1 MRRSPSVLL
10 LVLGVLASAAT
21 AQWSTPTNL
30 GAPLNTTASDYYPQ
44 FSYDGLILRWSN
56 GNSTPPGGWGVYQT
70 QRLTR
75 HSPWGA
81 LTVEPGGI
89 QTPSN
94 DLSVWVFRDELTCY
108 FTTITGTT
116 DIHAVTRALPTDP
129 WGAPAIIPEL
139 VGTGTD
145 FGVTVTADGLYMLW
159 SGARTG
165 AGDIYESSRPTPTS
179 PWTPPIL
186 VTNLSRTTADYGP
199 SLSPD
204 GLTVYLCQTGVGG
217 PGGWDVVQST
227 RKLRTDPWPLPVLV
241 ANVSSVSLEREVDV
255 SADGREL
262 VVTSDRAGGIGGPD
276 TWYSTFTGLSH
287 ENLPQPGQPLLI
299 HVTNAARAGN
309 GYVVGA
315 ALSSTPGIPVPAVG
329 TIPLAFDALLLLSTS
344 GALPTVFTNF
354 AGLLD
359 TYGEAT
365 ATLNFPA
372 VPALAGLP
380 FSIAAVTYDM
390 TGINWISNG
399 EDLQINP

>member
-1 MRRSPSVLL
+1 MSRSPSVLL
-10 LVLGVLASAAT
+10 LVLGVLAAVAT
-21 AQWSTPTNL
+21 AQWAAPTNL
-30 GAPLNTTASDYYPQ
+30 GTPLNTTTSDYYPQ

-56 GNSTPPGGWGVYQT
+56 LNIVPPGGWGVLQS
-70 QRLTR
+70 QRATR
-75 HSPWGA
+75 HSPWGPV
-81 LTVEPGGI
+81 TVEPGGI
-89 QTPSN
+89 QTTGN

-108 FTTITGTT
+108 FMSTTNS
-116 DIHAVTRALPTDP
+116 DLSVVTRTLPTDP
-129 WGAPAIIPEL
+129 WGAPAVIPEL
-139 VGTGTD
+139 AGTGTD
-145 FGVTVTADGLYMLW
+145 FGATVTADGLYILW
-159 SGARTG
+159 SGSRTG

-199 SLSPD
+199 CLSPD
-204 GLTVYLCQTGVGG
+204 GLTVYLCQSGVGG
-217 PGGWDVVQST
+217 PGGNDVVVST
-227 RKLRTDPWPLPVLV
+227 RKLRTDPWPVPVLL
-241 ANVSSVSLEREVDV
+241 ANVSSISLEREVDV
-255 SADGREL
+255 TADGREL

-276 TWYSTFTGLSH
+276 TWHSTFTGLTH

-315 ALSSTPGIPVPAVG
+315 ALSSTPGIPVPPIG
-329 TIPLAFDALLLLSTS
+329 TVPLAIDALFILSTS
-344 GALPTVFTNF
+344 GALPAVFTNF

-359 TYGEAT
+359 AFGEAT
-365 ATLNFPA
+365 ATLNFPP